1 MNDEEPLGI
10 SHVSATSIKLFKNC
24 PRRWYETYVLDQRG
38 ESSPAMRLGSEVH
51 ELLEEY
57 LLKGTKPGASK
68 AGKIASAGLKYLPK
82 RTKNYRVEA
91 SLADFPRP
99 GLPIPFKGFIDLYIE
114 GDVPEIVDHKTTS
127 NFKYALTAEQL
138 SEDTQMII
146 YAAHVLANCEAEE
159 VSLTHVAYLTKT
171 PYGAQRTTVTVTR
184 EAVEE
189 QFGEILDVVAEMLAA
204 SVAPITTIEKEPTF
218 CWSYGKRCPFY
229 NQCQITMNN
238 QGVKNMSDKQLAVLD
253 KLRGIEKKEPMVAA
267 LNEGNAP
274 TPAPTPAP
282 AQVTLFVDVGVL
294 KGDPITRVDDALA
307 PLVNKVC
314 KSKGAEHIALVQ
326 YNAGYHLLSSLIVEE
341 KLPAGEYA
349 IDSDSEYWRHCSSA
363 LCSIATKIVRGY
375 R

>member
-1 MNDEEPLGI
+1 MNDEEIAGI

-24 PRRWYETYVLDQRG
+24 QRRWYETYVLDQRG

-99 GLPIPFKGFIDLYIE
+99 GLPIQFKGFIDLYIE
-114 GDVPEIVDHKTTS
+114 GDVPEIIDHKTTS
-127 NFKYALTAEQL
+127 NFRYALTAEQL
-138 SEDTQMII
+138 ATDTQMII
-146 YAAHVLANCEAEE
+146 YAAHVLANVEAEE
-159 VSLTHVAYLTKT
+159 VSLTHIAYLTKA
-171 PYGAQRTTVTVTR
+171 PHGAQRTTVTVTR

-189 QFGEILDVVAEMLAA
+189 QFADILLTVAEMIAA
-204 SVAPITTIEKEPTF
+204 STAPIITIEKNNTF
-218 CWSYGKRCPFY
+218 CWSYGKICPFY
-229 NQCQITMNN
+229 NQCQVTMNN
-238 QGVKNMSDKQLAVLD
+238 IGVKNMSDKQLAVLD
-253 KLRGIEKKEPMVAA
+253 KLRGIEKKKPMVEA

-314 KSKGAEHIALVQ
+314 KSKGADHIALVA

-341 KLPAGEYA
+341 GLPAGEYA
-349 IDSDSEYWRHCSSA
+349 VDSNSDFWKHCSTA
-363 LCSIATKIVRGY
+363 LCGVATKIVRGY
-375 R
+375 K